1 MTQSP
6 GIAVT
11 LGCNTAAITGPVSHR
26 SNAETH
32 NDDTI
37 HGRLKGLK
45 VKKRRKNTQREQVG
59 AGFTL
64 PRFAAFIIWLQM
76 EFCG

>member
-6 GIAVT
+6 GITFT

-26 SNAETH
+26 SNAETRS
-32 NDDTI
+32 DDTI
-37 HGRLKGLK
+37 HSRLKGLK
-45 VKKRRKNTQREQVG
+45 MKKKKNTQREQVG

-64 PRFAAFIIWLQM
+64 RRFAAFIIWLKM

>member
-26 SNAETH
+26 SNAETRD
-32 NDDTI
+32 DDTV

-45 VKKRRKNTQREQVG
+45 VKKN
-59 AGFTL
+59 
-64 PRFAAFIIWLQM
+64 
-76 EFCG
+76 